1 MKIQCSEATYNLL
14 DELGGFK
21 LECRGNIDIKARSSY
36 TNLLNFCQVLQCN
49 PTPNFDDRVRAQ

>member
-36 TNLLNFCQVLQCN
+36 TNLEFLSNFTV
-49 PTPNFDDRVRAQ
+49 

>member
-21 LECRGNIDIKARSSY
+21 LECRGDVDIKARSSY
-36 TNLLNFCQVLQCN
+36 TNYYFCQVLQCN
-49 PTPNFDDRVRAQ
+49 PTPNFYDRVRAQ